1 MATLTEGPRTG
12 EFILSEANGLRSRDT
27 IKIASGAGKV
37 LPGAVLGKITA
48 SGKFA
53 PHAPAA
59 ADGSQ
64 TAVAVLYAAVDATAA
79 DAIGVAVT
87 RDAEVK
93 LSELILNA
101 ATDTDPEKA
110 TVFASLAAVGI
121 IVR

>member
-1 MATLTEGPRTG
+1 MGTMTEGPRTA

-48 SGKFA
+48 SGKFV

-64 TAVAVLYAAVDATAA
+64 NAVAVLYAAVDATAA
-79 DAIGVAVT
+79 DAVGVAVT

-93 LSELILNA
+93 VSELILNA
-101 ATDTDPEKA
+101 ATDTDPEKVA
-110 TVFASLAAVGI
+110 VYASLASVGI
-121 IVR
+121 VVR